1 MQERVVVVIRELM
14 KLQGV
19 SIRQIS
25 AKIAEEHGGSALGYT
40 QQINRILNDPKYE
53 PSFATVE
60 KVLSALKFSM
70 WQLPSNLKTIEAR
83 LDHLSDEIS
92 EIKETIAQISLAI
105 ETLHSNQIS
114 DRHNDIEPA
123 RIQYDRL
130 QQDKQ
135 LDPSL

>member
-1 MQERVVVVIRELM
+1 MQEKVVAVIRELM

-60 KVLSALKFSM
+60 KILTALHFSM
-70 WQLPSNLKTIEAR
+70 WQLPSNLATIEAQ
-83 LDHLSDEIS
+83 LDHLNHEMA
-92 EIKETIAQISLAI
+92 EMKAAIAQLCIRQR
-105 ETLHSNQIS
+105 E
-114 DRHNDIEPA
+114 ND
-123 RIQYDRL
+123 
-130 QQDKQ
+130 
-135 LDPSL
+135 

>member
-60 KVLSALKFSM
+60 KILSALKFSM

-105 ETLHSNQIS
+105 ETLKSDQVS
-114 DRHNDIEPA
+114 DRHNDIELA
-123 RIQYDRL
+123 GTQSDRS
-130 QQDKQ
+130 Q
-135 LDPSL
+135 

>member
-53 PSFATVE
+53 PSFTTVE

-92 EIKETIAQISLAI
+92 EIKDTISQICLSIESL
-105 ETLHSNQIS
+105 SS
-114 DRHNDIEPA
+114 DRHKI
-123 RIQYDRL
+123 R
-130 QQDKQ
+130 
-135 LDPSL
+135 